1 MFTEISFGGHPL
13 ASFSTAAPS
22 SEGSSLFSENL
33 PQLLPK
39 IRALASAFA
48 REGETEDMVQE
59 GLIALYSCCS
69 SFDPGRGVPFEAY
82 AMTCVR
88 RRLISATRKKN
99 PPVPLDLS
107 ELPELPSRSLPPE
120 EAAIGR
126 EQARE
131 LKDLLG
137 RVLSPFEKKCLSLS
151 LQGFS
156 VAEIAEAA
164 GRPEKA
170 VGNALSRARAKIAAL
185 LS

>member
-1 MFTEISFGGHPL
+1 M
-13 ASFSTAAPS
+13 
-22 SEGSSLFSENL
+22 
-33 PQLLPK
+33 
-39 IRALASAFA
+39 
-48 REGETEDMVQE
+48 
-59 GLIALYSCCS
+59 
-69 SFDPGRGVPFEAY
+69 
-82 AMTCVR
+82 
-88 RRLISATRKKN
+88 
-99 PPVPLDLS
+99 PLDLS

-156 VAEIAEAA
+156 VAEIAETA

-170 VGNALSRARAKIAAL
+170 VGNALSRARAKVAAF